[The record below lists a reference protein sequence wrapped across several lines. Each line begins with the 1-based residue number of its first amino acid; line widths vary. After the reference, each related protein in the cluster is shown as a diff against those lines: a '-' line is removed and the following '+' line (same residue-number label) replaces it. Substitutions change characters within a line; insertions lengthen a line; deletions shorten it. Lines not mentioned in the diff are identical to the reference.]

1 MAPSFV
7 RVLVVIVSLV
17 VVVSSSSFNFV
28 WAQGQSDV
36 SIIVWDSEIDTESEF
51 IEALFFAYDTWLT
64 AYKDINSFMPYSVL
78 TREQWAKML
87 GVFAERV
94 LWLQPIENSACT
106 FKDAH
111 LADHSLRAYI
121 ISSCTMGVFKWSS
134 DGHFYPTQWLTKA
147 QWLAAII
154 RMFEWWMLDE
164 STDPWYLNY
173 FYAAREMWL
182 TRESWPYGLD
192 RPLTRYE
199 IALLLYRFY
208 LKYRLLSLAGA
219 KIENQ
224 VINTIT
230 DVQQNPDWSQSATI
244 TVDPWLL
251 LDRNVDHLYATIFG
265 QEYKMSK
272 EKLVLQF
279 ENAYS
284 RFGSLYLVERDVI
297 GNKTEK
303 YVWNVN
309 FNIVNWVVTDWVIR
323 PFLISP
329 IYYSIVINELPPFY
343 TIVEVAPA
351 GTIITTPSSTSTT
364 PASSNTTQ

>member
-1 MAPSFV
+1 VHVDYAF
-7 RVLVVIVSLV
+7 
-17 VVVSSSSFNFV
+17 
-28 WAQGQSDV
+28 AQWQSDI
-36 SIIVWDSEIDTESEF
+36 SIIVGDSEIDTESEF

-64 AYKDINSFMPYSVL
+64 AYKDINSFMPYAVL

-94 LWLQPIENSACT
+94 LWLQPLENTPSCT
-106 FKDAH
+106 FKDIDT
-111 LADHSLRAYI
+111 ADSSLRSYI
-121 ISSCTMGVFKWSS
+121 ISSCRYGVFRWASN
-134 DGHFYPTQWLTKA
+134 GFFYPQQGLTKA
-147 QWLAAII
+147 QWLATII
-154 RMFEWWMLDE
+154 RMFEWGLLDE

-173 FYAAREMWL
+173 FYAAKEMWL
-182 TRESWPYGLD
+182 TRESGPYGLD

-219 KIENQ
+219 KFENQ

-230 DVQQNPDWSQSATI
+230 DIQRNDDWTQSATI

-251 LDRNVDHLYATIFG
+251 LDRNIDHLYATIFG

-284 RFGSLYLVERDVI
+284 WFGSLFLVERDMN
-297 GNKTEK
+297 GNKNEK

-309 FNIVNWVVTDWVIR
+309 FNIVNGVVTDGVIR

-343 TIVEVAPA
+343 TIVEVSPA
-351 GTIITTPSSTSTT
+351 WTIPPSANTP
-364 PASSNTTQ
+364 